1 MELDDQSISGTY
13 GDLEFKDGAAS
24 FQLRHGGS
32 VTVKGLPGGTGFMV
46 REGNNYAYTVTANGV
61 SGSEYSG
68 EIAAG
73 DEVRVA
79 FVNHRSGSS
88 GGGGGDSGG
97 GGTVRAESR
106 RREALGQR
114 CPRPCRIRR
123 ADPRIPRS
131 TVCR

>member
-1 MELDDQSISGTY
+1 MCIRDS
-13 GDLEFKDGAAS
+13 
-24 FQLRHGGS
+24 
-32 VTVKGLPGGTGFMV
+32 
-46 REGNNYAYTVTANGV
+46 AYTVTANGV

-97 GGTVRAESR
+97 GGTRPGGKPSPGGPGAEVPAAVQDTESGSPHPEINRLPVMGIEGPGFETETAPVLAETVSGAQACLLYTSR
-106 RREALGQR
+106 
-114 CPRPCRIRR
+114 C
-123 ADPRIPRS
+123 
-131 TVCR
+131 V